1 MSEDRSEAA
10 ARSDQRAVS
19 DLGGLDELDRLAAEV
34 FEGYL
39 VRKDL
44 AQQFRG
50 QYPVPTYVGEF
61 LLGRYCATTDADEIA
76 EGLAVVERSM
86 KERTV
91 RAGDEELFKSRARE
105 KGKVKIIDLLRARLD
120 AKSDA
125 YKAELPSLQL
135 SDIHIAD
142 ELVNEHDRMLTG
154 GFYAEVTLE
163 YIAALARESGG
174 QPFRVESVRPIQM
187 STRDALD
194 TFVSGRARFSL
205 DQWRN
210 LLLRS
215 VGFEPSRFTRREQD
229 VLLARM
235 VPFVV
240 PNYNAV
246 ELGPRGTGKSH
257 LFQQVS
263 PYAHLVSGGKATIA
277 NMFVNNTTGRR
288 GLVAQYDVVCFDEV
302 SGVSFETKEGV
313 NILKGYMESGEFSRG
328 KESIRVD
335 GGIVMVGNFDVDVA
349 EELRR
354 GHLFGPMPK
363 EMRNDTA
370 FHDRIHAY
378 LPGWDVPTLDP
389 SYFTA
394 HFGLVSD
401 FLAECWS
408 QLRRTSRLDV
418 TQSRLAW
425 GDQLSGRDAKAANNT
440 VNGLLKLL
448 WPNAEMPVPDDAL
461 AWAAEVAL
469 ELRRRVKEQQ
479 AAIGVA
485 EFGRTELSYRLGD
498 RPEKTV
504 YCDESVQVRMDGERD
519 RPAPVPAGVASN
531 REVLPAPDPA
541 EVKASVGA
549 KAANYAVGD
558 TIDERFEIL
567 DLLGQG
573 GFSKV
578 YRVRDEVEDEE
589 RAIKLFDNAA
599 GYEAVRREIG
609 ALRKVHHPNVVEV
622 FWAGKTGAGEWY
634 LVTEFIDG
642 ESLDDYA
649 TGKRHLRDREAIDV
663 ALDILDALVA
673 IHPDAARITE
683 LDRKK
688 HEGELSMAEYDEWTD
703 LQDKGLVHRDIKP
716 LNVILTRTGAKLLD
730 FNIASR
736 VGDPVYTQSGTPPYQ
751 APDANLTR
759 WDVST
764 DLFAVGV
771 MLYEMLCNGQH
782 PYPGSKPMV
791 GEAVVDPRTIR
802 PDMAPELGEFL
813 VKACAPY
820 RNERFST
827 AQEMKD
833 ALSPVRNG
841 GR

>member
-1 MSEDRSEAA
+1 MS
-10 ARSDQRAVS
+10 
-19 DLGGLDELDRLAAEV
+19 GLDDLDRLAADV

-61 LLGRYCATTDADEIA
+61 LLGRYCATTDPDEIS

-91 RAGDEELFKSRARE
+91 RAGEEELFKSRARE
-105 KGKVKIIDLLRARLD
+105 KGRVKIIDLLRARLD
-120 AKSDA
+120 AKFDA

-135 SDIHIAD
+135 NDIHISD

-163 YIAALARESGG
+163 YIASLGKESGG

-194 TFVSGRARFSL
+194 TFIKGREQFTL
-205 DQWRN
+205 DQWRG

-215 VGFEPSRFTRREQD
+215 VGFEPDRFTPRQQD

-240 PNYNAV
+240 TNYNSV

-277 NMFVNNTTGRR
+277 NMFVNNRTGRR
-288 GLVAQYDVVCFDEV
+288 GLVAQYDVICFDEV

-328 KESIRVD
+328 KESIRAE
-335 GGIVMVGNFDVDVA
+335 GGVVMVGNFDVDVA
-349 EELRR
+349 DELRR

-363 EMRNDTA
+363 EMRDDTA

-378 LPGWDVPTLDP
+378 VPGWDVPKLDP
-389 SYFTA
+389 SFFTS
-394 HFGLVSD
+394 HFGFVSD

-408 QLRRTSRLDV
+408 QLRRGSRLEV
-418 TQSRLAW
+418 TQGRLEW
-425 GDQLSGRDAKAANNT
+425 GSQLSGRDRRAADNT

-448 WPNAEMPVPDDAL
+448 WPDPEMDVPDGAL
-461 AWAAEVAL
+461 AWSAELAL
-469 ELRRRVKEQQ
+469 EMRRRVKEQQ
-479 AAIGVA
+479 ALIGVA
-485 EFGRTELSYRLGD
+485 EFGKTDLSYRIGGGA
-498 RPEKTV
+498 EKIV
-504 YCDESVQVRMDGERD
+504 YCDESVQHRLRADGD
-519 RPAPVPAGVASN
+519 RGAIPSGDSQ
-531 REVLPAPDPA
+531 VLPEPDPA
-541 EVKASVGA
+541 EVQSSVGA
-549 KAANYAVGD
+549 KASEYAVGD
-558 TIDERFEIL
+558 VIDGRFEIL
-567 DLLGQG
+567 ETLGQG

-578 YRVRDEVEDEE
+578 YRVLDEVEGEE
-589 RAIKLFDNAA
+589 RAFKLFDNAA

-609 ALRKVHHPNVVEV
+609 ALRKIHHPNVVQV
-622 FWAGKTGAGEWY
+622 FWAGKSGDGDWY
-634 LVTEFIDG
+634 LITEYIDG
-642 ESLDDYA
+642 ESLEDYA
-649 TGKRHLRDREAIDV
+649 TGKRHLRDRESVDV
-663 ALDILDALVA
+663 ALDVLDALVA
-673 IHPDAARITE
+673 IHPDSVRLGQ
-683 LDRKK
+683 LDVQRR
-688 HEGELSMAEYDEWTD
+688 EGELSEAEYQEWVE
-703 LQDKGLVHRDIKP
+703 LQEKGLVHRDIKP
-716 LNVILTRTGAKLLD
+716 LNVMLTRTGAKLLD

-736 VGDPVYTQSGTPPYQ
+736 VGDPVFTQSGTPPYQ
-751 APDANLTR
+751 APDADLTR

-771 MLYEMLCNGQH
+771 MLYQLLCNGQH
-782 PYPGSKPMV
+782 PYPGAKPMV
-791 GEAVVDPRTIR
+791 GEKVIDPKTLR
-802 PDMAPELGEFL
+802 PDLDASLTEFL
-813 VKACAPY
+813 CRASAS
-820 RNERFST
+820 ERAQRFAT
-827 AQEMKD
+827 ASEM
-833 ALSPVRNG
+833 AAELREI
-841 GR
+841 RATL